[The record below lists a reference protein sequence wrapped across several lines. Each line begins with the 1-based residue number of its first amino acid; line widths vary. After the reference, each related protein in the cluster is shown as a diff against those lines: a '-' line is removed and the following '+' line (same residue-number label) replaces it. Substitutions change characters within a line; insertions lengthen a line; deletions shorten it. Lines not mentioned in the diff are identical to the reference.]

1 MLQNYKMPL
10 YITSN
15 LLIKPNWQSLTKS
28 ANASGNNDLEN
39 DNFEQTFDL
48 HNLEKF
54 EEIIEKN
61 HGKTLVQNIM
71 SLEYIIDD
79 DPKTLTIAPR

>member
-1 MLQNYKMPL
+1 MPL
-10 YITSN
+10 YVTSN
-15 LLIKPNWQSLTKS
+15 VLIKPDWQNLTKL

-48 HNLEKF
+48 HNLDKI

-71 SLEYIIDD
+71 SFE
-79 DPKTLTIAPR
+79 